1 MRGMLEFACR
11 VAAVWLLLFAAAPGW
26 AQSPGQNYSLGLD
39 TNEWDRL
46 ALRAEE
52 AIAAAAASDT
62 AFLVLREQ
70 ISDWRTETLA
80 EQSELESQIDQLS
93 SQLSALGAAEG
104 DEQDAT
110 GTAAIRRGELENQL
124 AAANAPFRVAEEIIR
139 RADGLL
145 AEIDKILEAREREQ
159 LFRLSPTPLNP
170 ANWSGAASYLMSFL
184 NGIRQEISDAW
195 SSDAQRRRA
204 EQNIPAI
211 LLFVAVGIFLLTRGR
226 SVLRRWTAGAEKSS
240 DDSVRGT
247 LTLLA
252 GLLTEFAMPTA
263 GIWAIANAADSTSLA
278 YMNSGRV
285 LEAIPIAAAVIFGS
299 RWLAAYTFSNSDT
312 GILRSRLDE
321 TWTAAARRATV
332 AIGWLIA
339 ARIVFYELTNT
350 QIGNPELD
358 TILTFPILLAVSFCS
373 FRLSRLL
380 SAHASAPPE
389 EGTESNWDRFINLLA
404 WAVLAVSVAAPLL
417 GAVGYE
423 GVANFLLYPAVLTLA
438 LFAAYFAA
446 NDIIFGL
453 YTSALKAVGFTAAT
467 RTAGFVR
474 FAFGILLFAVSLPIL
489 AYIWGAS
496 ENEIAEYWSMA
507 RDGVLI
513 GGQRFTAG
521 DFLTLV
527 LVFLVGVV
535 ATNMIQTILRSSVL
549 PNTYLDVGAQ
559 KAITTGTG
567 YVGIILVS
575 VLAVSVAGI
584 DLTNVAIVA
593 GALSVGIGF
602 GLQAIVSNF
611 VSGIILLIER
621 PINEGDWI
629 EAGGVSGT
637 VQRISVRSTQIM
649 TFDRATVVVPNTDLM
664 SGQVTNWTLG
674 NRYCRIR
681 VPVGVAYGTET
692 RTVERVLMEIAHS
705 HDAVLDDPAPAV
717 IFMGFGDSALNFE
730 LRLYLK
736 DVNFFLSAKSEI
748 NFAVAKRFEEE
759 GIAIPFPQRDIW
771 IRNAD
776 AEDGQAKTR
785 DEE

>member
-1 MRGMLEFACR
+1 MRGLLEFACR
-11 VAAVWLLLFAAAPGW
+11 VLALWLLLFVAAPTW
-26 AQSPGQNYSLGLD
+26 AQSSVQNYSLSFD

-52 AIAAAAASDT
+52 AISAAAASDA

-80 EQSELESQIDQLS
+80 EQAELGTQIDQLS
-93 SQLSALGAAEG
+93 SQISALGPAEG
-104 DEQDAT
+104 DEQDTT

-145 AEIDKILEAREREQ
+145 AEIDIILEAREQEQ

-170 ANWSGAASYLMSFL
+170 ANWSGAASYLASFL

-204 EQNIPAI
+204 EQSIPVI
-211 LLFVAVGIFLLTRGR
+211 LLFVAVGVFLLTRGR
-226 SVLRRWTAGAEKSS
+226 SLLRRLSSKAEKGS
-240 DDSVRGT
+240 DGSVAGT
-247 LTLLA
+247 LSILA

-263 GIWAIANAADSTSLA
+263 GIWAIVKAADSTSLA

-285 LEAIPIAAAVIFGS
+285 LDAIPVAAAVIFGS
-299 RWLAAYTFSNSDT
+299 RWLAAYTFSNTDV
-312 GILRSRLDE
+312 GILRSRLGE
-321 TWTAAARRATV
+321 AWTAAARRASI
-332 AIGWLIA
+332 AIGWLFA
-339 ARIVFYELTNT
+339 ARIVYFELTNT
-350 QIGNPELD
+350 QIGNPDLD
-358 TILTFPILLAVSFCS
+358 AILTFPILLAVSFFS

-380 SAHASAPPE
+380 SSHASAPPE
-389 EGTESNWDRFINLLA
+389 EGMESNWDRFVNLLA
-404 WAVLAVSVAAPLL
+404 WAALAVSGAAPLL

-446 NDIIFGL
+446 NDVIFGL
-453 YTSALKAVGFTAAT
+453 YSSALRFIGFTAAT

-513 GGQRFTAG
+513 GGQRFTAA
-521 DFLTLV
+521 DFVTLV

-584 DLTNVAIVA
+584 DLTNIAIVA

-692 RTVERVLMEIAHS
+692 RKVERILLEIAHS
-705 HDAVLDDPAPAV
+705 HDAVLDEPAPAV
-717 IFMGFGDSALNFE
+717 IFMGFGDSALSFE

-748 NFAVAKRFEEE
+748 NFAIAERFDEE
-759 GIAIPFPQRDIW
+759 GISIPFPQRDVW

-776 AEDGQAKTR
+776 AEGGQIKMR

>member
-1 MRGMLEFACR
+1 MRGLLEFACR
-11 VAAVWLLLFAAAPGW
+11 AAAVWLLLFAAVPAS
-26 AQSPGQNYSLGLD
+26 AQSSGQNYSLDLD
-39 TNEWDRL
+39 TGEWDSL
-46 ALRAEE
+46 ASRAEE
-52 AIAAAAASDT
+52 AIAASAASDA
-62 AFLVLREQ
+62 AFTVLREQ
-70 ISDWRTETLA
+70 ISDWRTKTLA
-80 EQSELESQIDQLS
+80 EQAVLGAQIDQLG

-124 AAANAPFRVAEEIIR
+124 AAANAPFRVAEEIVR

-145 AEIDKILEAREREQ
+145 AEIDKILKAREQEQ

-170 ANWSGAASYLMSFL
+170 ATWSGAASYLMSFID
-184 NGIRQEISDAW
+184 GIRQEISDAW

-204 EQNIPAI
+204 EQSIPAI
-211 LLFVAVGIFLLTRGR
+211 LLFVAVGAFLLTRGR
-226 SVLRRWTAGAEKSS
+226 SLLRRLAVRAERSS
-240 DDSVRGT
+240 DASGDGT
-247 LTLLA
+247 LPLLTGLLA
-252 GLLTEFAMPTA
+252 DFAMPTA
-263 GIWAIANAADSTSLA
+263 GIWAIVNAADSTSLA

-285 LEAIPIAAAVIFGS
+285 LDAIPAAAAVVFGA
-299 RWLAAYTFSNSDT
+299 RWLADYTFSNSGT
-312 GILRSRLDE
+312 GILVSRLGE
-321 TWTAAARRATV
+321 TWTTAARRASI

-339 ARIVFYELTNT
+339 ARIVFYALTNT
-350 QIGNPELD
+350 QVGNPELD
-358 TILTFPILLAVSFCS
+358 VILVFPILLAMSFFT

-380 SAHASAPPE
+380 SSHASATPA
-389 EGTESNWDRFINLLA
+389 EGAESNWDRFVNLLA
-404 WAVLAVSVAAPLL
+404 WAVLAVSLASPLL

-423 GVANFLLYPAVLTLA
+423 GIANLLLYPTVMTLA

-453 YTSALKAVGFTAAT
+453 YSLALKAAGFTSAA

-474 FAFGILLFAVSLPIL
+474 FTFGILLFAVSLPIL

-496 ENEIAEYWSMA
+496 ESEIAEYWSMA
-507 RDGVLI
+507 RDGILI
-513 GGQRFTAG
+513 GGQRFTAA

-692 RTVERVLMEIAHS
+692 RTVERLLLEIAHS
-705 HDAVLDDPAPAV
+705 HDAVLDEPAPAV

-748 NFAVAKRFEEE
+748 NFAISERFNEE
-759 GIAIPFPQRDIW
+759 GIAIPFPQRDVW

-776 AEDGQAKTR
+776 AEDGQAKMR

>member
-1 MRGMLEFACR
+1 MQGLLEFARR
-11 VAAVWLLLFAAAPGW
+11 VAAVGLLLLVAVPVW
-26 AQSPGQNYSLGLD
+26 AQSSGQNYSLSLD
-39 TNEWDRL
+39 INEWDRL
-46 ALRAEE
+46 ASRAEE
-52 AIAAAAASDT
+52 AVAASAASDA
-62 AFLVLREQ
+62 AFIVLREQ
-70 ISDWRTETLA
+70 IFDWRTKTLEEQA
-80 EQSELESQIDQLS
+80 ELGVQIDQLS
-93 SQLSALGAAEG
+93 SQLSALGTAES

-110 GTAAIRRGELENQL
+110 GTASIRRDELENQL
-124 AAANAPFRVAEEIIR
+124 AAANAPFRVAEEIVR

-145 AEIDKILEAREREQ
+145 AEIDKILEAREQEQ

-170 ANWSGAASYLMSFL
+170 ANWSGTASYLASFL

-204 EQNIPAI
+204 EQSIPAI
-211 LLFVAVGIFLLTRGR
+211 LLFVAAGVFLLTRGR
-226 SVLRRWTAGAEKSS
+226 SLVRRLSSKIEQTSGAGSLS
-240 DDSVRGT
+240 L
-247 LTLLA
+247 LT
-252 GLLTEFAMPTA
+252 GLLIEFAMPTA
-263 GIWAIANAADSTSLA
+263 GIWALVKAADSTSLA

-285 LEAIPIAAAVIFGS
+285 LDAIPVAAAVVFGS
-299 RWLAAYTFSNSDT
+299 RWLAAYTFSNSDV
-312 GILRSRLDE
+312 GILRSRLGE
-321 TWTAAARRATV
+321 TWTVAARRASI
-332 AIGWLIA
+332 AIGWLVA
-339 ARIVFYELTNT
+339 ARIVFYALTNT
-350 QIGNPELD
+350 QVGNPDLD
-358 TILTFPILLAVSFCS
+358 AILTFPILLAVSFFS
-373 FRLSRLL
+373 FRISRLL
-380 SAHASAPPE
+380 SSHASAPPE
-389 EGTESNWDRFINLLA
+389 EGAESNWDRFVNLLG
-404 WAVLAVSVAAPLL
+404 WAVLAVSLAAPLL

-423 GVANFLLYPAVLTLA
+423 GIANFLLYPTVFTLA

-446 NDIIFGL
+446 NDVAFGL
-453 YTSALKAVGFTAAT
+453 YSSALKAIGFNAAA

-474 FAFGILLFAVSLPIL
+474 FVFGIMLFAVSLPIL

-496 ENEIAEYWSMA
+496 ENEIAEYWSIA
-507 RDGVLI
+507 RDGILI
-513 GGQRFTAG
+513 GGQRFTAA
-521 DFLTLV
+521 DFVTLV

-602 GLQAIVSNF
+602 GLQAVVSNF

-692 RTVERVLMEIAHS
+692 RKVERILLEIAHS
-705 HDAVLDDPAPAV
+705 HDAVLDEPAPAV

-730 LRLYLK
+730 LRLYLI

-748 NFAVAKRFEEE
+748 NFAIAERFDEE

-776 AEDGQAKTR
+776 AEGGQVKR
-785 DEE
+785 REEE

>member
-1 MRGMLEFACR
+1 M
-11 VAAVWLLLFAAAPGW
+11 
-26 AQSPGQNYSLGLD
+26 
-39 TNEWDRL
+39 
-46 ALRAEE
+46 
-52 AIAAAAASDT
+52 
-62 AFLVLREQ
+62 
-70 ISDWRTETLA
+70 
-80 EQSELESQIDQLS
+80 
-93 SQLSALGAAEG
+93 
-104 DEQDAT
+104 
-110 GTAAIRRGELENQL
+110 
-124 AAANAPFRVAEEIIR
+124 
-139 RADGLL
+139 
-145 AEIDKILEAREREQ
+145 
-159 LFRLSPTPLNP
+159 
-170 ANWSGAASYLMSFL
+170 
-184 NGIRQEISDAW
+184 
-195 SSDAQRRRA
+195 
-204 EQNIPAI
+204 
-211 LLFVAVGIFLLTRGR
+211 
-226 SVLRRWTAGAEKSS
+226 
-240 DDSVRGT
+240 
-247 LTLLA
+247 
-252 GLLTEFAMPTA
+252 
-263 GIWAIANAADSTSLA
+263 
-278 YMNSGRV
+278 
-285 LEAIPIAAAVIFGS
+285 
-299 RWLAAYTFSNSDT
+299 
-312 GILRSRLDE
+312 
-321 TWTAAARRATV
+321 
-332 AIGWLIA
+332 
-339 ARIVFYELTNT
+339 
-350 QIGNPELD
+350 
-358 TILTFPILLAVSFCS
+358 LAVSFFS

-380 SAHASAPPE
+380 SSHASAPPE
-389 EGTESNWDRFINLLA
+389 EGMESNWDRFVNLLA
-404 WAVLAVSVAAPLL
+404 WAALAVSGAAPLL

-446 NDIIFGL
+446 NDVIFGL
-453 YTSALKAVGFTAAT
+453 YSSALRFIGFTAAT

-513 GGQRFTAG
+513 GGQRFTAA
-521 DFLTLV
+521 DFVTLV

-584 DLTNVAIVA
+584 DLTNIAIVA

-681 VPVGVAYGTET
+681 VPVGVAYGSET
-692 RTVERVLMEIAHS
+692 RKVERILLEIAHS
-705 HDAVLDDPAPAV
+705 HDAVLDEPAPAV

-748 NFAVAKRFEEE
+748 NFAIAERFDEE
-759 GIAIPFPQRDIW
+759 GISIPFPQRDIW

-776 AEDGQAKTR
+776 AEGGQIKMR

>member
-1 MRGMLEFACR
+1 MRGLLEFACR
-11 VAAVWLLLFAAAPGW
+11 VAAVGLLLFVAVPAW
-26 AQSPGQNYSLGLD
+26 AQSSGQSYSLSLD

-46 ALRAEE
+46 ASRAEE
-52 AIAAAAASDT
+52 AVAASAASEA
-62 AFLVLREQ
+62 AFIVLREQ
-70 ISDWRTETLA
+70 IFDWRTKTLA
-80 EQSELESQIDQLS
+80 EQAELGVQIDQLS
-93 SQLSALGAAEG
+93 SQLSALGTAES

-110 GTAAIRRGELENQL
+110 GTAAIRRDELENQL

-139 RADGLL
+139 RADGLI
-145 AEIDKILEAREREQ
+145 AEIDKILEAREQEQ

-170 ANWSGAASYLMSFL
+170 ANWSGTASYLASFL

-204 EQNIPAI
+204 EQSIPAI
-211 LLFVAVGIFLLTRGR
+211 LLFVAVGVFLLTRGR
-226 SVLRRWTAGAEKSS
+226 SLVRRLSSKIEQSSGAGSLS
-240 DDSVRGT
+240 L
-247 LTLLA
+247 LT
-252 GLLTEFAMPTA
+252 GLLIEFAMPTA
-263 GIWAIANAADSTSLA
+263 GIWALVNAADSTSLA

-285 LEAIPIAAAVIFGS
+285 LDAIPVAAAVVFGS
-299 RWLAAYTFSNSDT
+299 RWLAAYTFSNSDV
-312 GILRSRLDE
+312 GILRSRLGE
-321 TWTAAARRATV
+321 TWTAAARRASI
-332 AIGWLIA
+332 AIGWLVA
-339 ARIVFYELTNT
+339 ARIVLYALTNT
-350 QIGNPELD
+350 QVGNPELD
-358 TILTFPILLAVSFCS
+358 AVLIFPILLAVSFFS

-380 SAHASAPPE
+380 SSHASTQPE
-389 EGTESNWDRFINLLA
+389 EGVESNWDRFVNLLG
-404 WAVLAVSVAAPLL
+404 WAVLAVSLAAPLL

-423 GVANFLLYPAVLTLA
+423 GIANFLLYPTVFTLA

-446 NDIIFGL
+446 NDIVFGL
-453 YTSALKAVGFTAAT
+453 YSSALKAIGFNAAA

-474 FAFGILLFAVSLPIL
+474 FLFGIVLFVVSLPIL

-496 ENEIAEYWSMA
+496 ENEIAEYWSIA
-507 RDGVLI
+507 RDGILI
-513 GGQRFTAG
+513 GGQRFTAA
-521 DFLTLV
+521 DFVTLV

-602 GLQAIVSNF
+602 GLQAVVSNF

-692 RTVERVLMEIAHS
+692 RKVERILLEIAHS
-705 HDAVLDDPAPAV
+705 HDAVLDEPAPAV

-748 NFAVAKRFEEE
+748 NFAIAERFDEE
-759 GIAIPFPQRDIW
+759 GISIPFPQRDVW

-776 AEDGQAKTR
+776 AEGAQIKMR

>member
-1 MRGMLEFACR
+1 MRGLLEFACR
-11 VAAVWLLLFAAAPGW
+11 AAAVWLLLFAAVPAS
-26 AQSPGQNYSLGLD
+26 AQSSGQNYSLDLD
-39 TNEWDRL
+39 TGEWDSL
-46 ALRAEE
+46 ASRAEE
-52 AIAAAAASDT
+52 AIAASAASDA
-62 AFLVLREQ
+62 AFTVLREQ
-70 ISDWRTETLA
+70 ISDWRTKTLSEQA
-80 EQSELESQIDQLS
+80 ELGAQIDQLG

-124 AAANAPFRVAEEIIR
+124 AAANAPFRVAEEIVR

-145 AEIDKILEAREREQ
+145 AEIDNILKAREQEQ

-184 NGIRQEISDAW
+184 DGIRQEISDAW

-204 EQNIPAI
+204 EQSIPAI
-211 LLFVAVGIFLLTRGR
+211 LLFVAVGAFLLTRGR
-226 SVLRRWTAGAEKSS
+226 SLLRRLAVRADRSS
-240 DDSVRGT
+240 DASGDGT
-247 LTLLA
+247 LPLLTGLLA
-252 GLLTEFAMPTA
+252 DFAMPTA
-263 GIWAIANAADSTSLA
+263 GIWAIVNAADSTSLA

-285 LEAIPIAAAVIFGS
+285 LDAIPAAAAVVFGA
-299 RWLAAYTFSNSDT
+299 RWLADYTFSNSGT
-312 GILRSRLDE
+312 GILVSRLGE
-321 TWTAAARRATV
+321 TWTTAARRASI

-339 ARIVFYELTNT
+339 ARIIFYALTNT
-350 QIGNPELD
+350 QVGNPELD
-358 TILTFPILLAVSFCS
+358 VILVFPILLAMSFFT

-380 SAHASAPPE
+380 SSHASAPPA
-389 EGTESNWDRFINLLA
+389 EGAESNWDRFVNLLA
-404 WAVLAVSVAAPLL
+404 WAVLAVSLASPLL

-423 GVANFLLYPAVLTLA
+423 GIANLLLYPTVMTLA

-453 YTSALKAVGFTAAT
+453 YSLALKAAGFTSAA

-474 FAFGILLFAVSLPIL
+474 FTFGILLFAVSLPIL

-496 ENEIAEYWSMA
+496 ESEIAEYWSMA
-507 RDGVLI
+507 RDGILI
-513 GGQRFTAG
+513 GGQRFTAA

-692 RTVERVLMEIAHS
+692 RTVERLLLEIAHS
-705 HDAVLDDPAPAV
+705 HDAVLDEPAPAV

-748 NFAVAKRFEEE
+748 NFAISERFNEE
-759 GIAIPFPQRDIW
+759 GIAIPFPQRDVW

-776 AEDGQAKTR
+776 AEDGQAKMR

>member
-1 MRGMLEFACR
+1 MRGLLELACR
-11 VAAVWLLLFAAAPGW
+11 AAAVWLLLFVPAW
-26 AQSPGQNYSLGLD
+26 AQSSGQDYTLD
-39 TNEWDRL
+39 LDINEWDRL

-52 AIAAAAASDT
+52 AIAAAAASDA

-70 ISDWRTETLA
+70 ISDWRTQTLA
-80 EQSELESQIDQLS
+80 EQAELGGQIDQLS
-93 SQLSALGAAEG
+93 SQLSALGTAEG

-145 AEIDKILEAREREQ
+145 AEIDSLLEARERERF
-159 LFRLSPTPLNP
+159 FRLSPTPLNP

-184 NGIRQEISDAW
+184 NGIGQEISDAW
-195 SSDAQRRRA
+195 ASDAQRRRA

-211 LLFVAVGIFLLTRGR
+211 LVFFAVGVFLLTRGR
-226 SVLRRWTAGAEKSS
+226 TLLRRVTASAEKRSAG
-240 DDSVRGT
+240 SVDGA
-247 LTLLA
+247 LPLLA
-252 GLLTEFAMPTA
+252 GLLADFAMPTA
-263 GIWAIANAADSTSLA
+263 GIAAIVHAADSTSLA

-285 LEAIPIAAAVIFGS
+285 LDAVPVAAAVVFGS
-299 RWLAAYTFSNSDT
+299 RWLAAYAFSDSDA
-312 GILRSRLDE
+312 GLLHSRLGE
-321 TWTAAARRATV
+321 TWTAAARRASI

-339 ARIVFYELTNT
+339 VRIVFYELTDT
-350 QIGNPELD
+350 QVRDPELD
-358 TILTFPILLAVSFCS
+358 AMLVFPILLAVSFFS

-380 SAHASAPPE
+380 SSHASAPPA
-389 EGTESNWDRFINLLA
+389 EGEESNWDRFANLLA

-417 GAVGYE
+417 GAIGYE
-423 GVANFLLYPAVLTLA
+423 GAANFLLYPAVLTLA
-438 LFAAYFAA
+438 LLAAYFAA
-446 NDIIFGL
+446 NDILFGL
-453 YTSALKAVGFTAAT
+453 YSSALKAVGFTAAA

-474 FAFGILLFAVSLPIL
+474 FAFGILLFAVSLPVL

-496 ENEIAEYWSMA
+496 EAEIAKYWSMA
-507 RDGVLI
+507 REGIPI
-513 GGQRFTAG
+513 GGQRFTAA
-521 DFLTLV
+521 DFVTFA
-527 LVFLVGVV
+527 LVFLIGVV
-535 ATNMIQTILRSSVL
+535 AINMIQTILRSSVL

-602 GLQAIVSNF
+602 GLQAVVSNF

-692 RTVERVLMEIAHS
+692 RTVERVLMEIAES

-730 LRLYLK
+730 LRLYLT

-748 NFAVAKRFEEE
+748 NFAIAERFEEE
-759 GIAIPFPQRDIW
+759 GIAIPFPQRDVW
-771 IRNAD
+771 LKNAD
-776 AEDGQAKTR
+776 AEDGQIKAR

>member
-1 MRGMLEFACR
+1 MRGLLELACR
-11 VAAVWLLLFAAAPGW
+11 AAAVWLLLFVPAW
-26 AQSPGQNYSLGLD
+26 AQSSGQDYTLD
-39 TNEWDRL
+39 LDINEWDRL

-52 AIAAAAASDT
+52 AIAAAAASDA

-70 ISDWRTETLA
+70 ISDWRTQTLA
-80 EQSELESQIDQLS
+80 EQAELGGQIDQLS
-93 SQLSALGAAEG
+93 SQLSALGTAEG

-145 AEIDKILEAREREQ
+145 AEIDSLLEARERERF
-159 LFRLSPTPLNP
+159 FRLSPTPLNP

-184 NGIRQEISDAW
+184 NGIGQEISDAW
-195 SSDAQRRRA
+195 ASDAQRRRA

-211 LLFVAVGIFLLTRGR
+211 LVFFAVGVFLLTRGR
-226 SVLRRWTAGAEKSS
+226 TLLRRVTASAEKRSAG
-240 DDSVRGT
+240 SVDGA
-247 LTLLA
+247 LPLLA
-252 GLLTEFAMPTA
+252 GLLADFAMPTA
-263 GIWAIANAADSTSLA
+263 GIAAIVHAADSTSLA

-285 LEAIPIAAAVIFGS
+285 LDAVPVAAAVVFGS
-299 RWLAAYTFSNSDT
+299 RWLAAYAFSDSDT
-312 GILRSRLDE
+312 GGLLHSRLGE
-321 TWTAAARRATV
+321 TWTATARRASI
-332 AIGWLIA
+332 AISWLIA
-339 ARIVFYELTNT
+339 VRIVFYELTDT
-350 QIGNPELD
+350 QVRDPELD
-358 TILTFPILLAVSFCS
+358 AMLVFPILLAVSFFS

-380 SAHASAPPE
+380 SSHASAPPA
-389 EGTESNWDRFINLLA
+389 EGEESNWDRFASLLA

-417 GAVGYE
+417 GAIGYE
-423 GVANFLLYPAVLTLA
+423 GAANFLLYPTVLTLA

-446 NDIIFGL
+446 NDILFGL
-453 YTSALKAVGFTAAT
+453 YSSALKAVGFTAAA

-474 FAFGILLFAVSLPIL
+474 FAFGILLFAVSLPVL

-496 ENEIAEYWSMA
+496 EAEIAKYWSMA
-507 RDGVLI
+507 REGIPI
-513 GGQRFTAG
+513 GGQRFTAA
-521 DFLTLV
+521 DFVTFA

-602 GLQAIVSNF
+602 GLQAVVSNF

-692 RTVERVLMEIAHS
+692 RTVERVLMEIAES

-730 LRLYLK
+730 LRLYLT

-748 NFAVAKRFEEE
+748 NFAIAERFEEE
-759 GIAIPFPQRDIW
+759 GIAIPFPQRDVW
-771 IRNAD
+771 LKNAD
-776 AEDGQAKTR
+776 AEDGQIKAR